1 MNQVHAPFELLLLFL
16 FAFTAF
22 FGLIFFVVQNTRR
35 KLALTT
41 LVAYEGWLRPWALWL
56 DKRLKSSTAFLSSQ
70 LLKVHLE
77 ERFAGKQY

>member
-1 MNQVHAPFELLLLFL
+1 VSQFYVTFELLLLFL
-16 FAFTAF
+16 FVLTAF
-22 FGLIFFVVQNTRR
+22 FGLTFFVVQLNRR
-35 KLALTT
+35 KLAKTT
-41 LVAYEGWLRPWALWL
+41 LAAYEGWLRPWAHWL